1 MDVYQP
7 IGSGSDFLGYRI
19 EELIGRGG
27 MGVVFRAYDLR
38 LKRVVALKLVA
49 PSLARDEQFRERFA
63 RESELV
69 MSLEHPNV
77 VPIYDAGDV
86 DGRIY
91 LAMRLVDGAD
101 LGSLLRT
108 EGALEPARVVAICRQ
123 VASAL
128 DAAHARELV
137 HRDVKPSNVLLDPDE
152 HVYLADFGLTR
163 RFDDQTVDPG
173 ADRSIG
179 TPAYLAPEQLDG
191 QSVDGRAD
199 IYSLGCL
206 LYECLTGERVFPGN
220 SRLAV
225 AWAHLEEEPPQAS
238 RRRPDLPEAVDGVIS
253 RALAKEP
260 EQRYPNCGALVAAA
274 EGALDLRRS
283 PRSGRRAAVA
293 AAAIV
298 VALVASLAVAL
309 AMRGGSAT
317 PPIAHD
323 NTLVRIDPRSGRLQQ
338 VIDVRRQPIAVAAWS
353 RTTWVY
359 SAAGAV
365 SEIDAQTNRVHT
377 TPILATPIDVRTV
390 AGPMLAADANGA
402 WIVGVDSRGRSWLTL
417 VPRGGGRR
425 TYPLH
430 GRPEAVAT
438 DLGVVWVLT
447 RGARHDRLFRLDP
460 ATGAMTPKARFPAS
474 ARVDSLAVGF
484 GDVWVVS
491 SSTATLYRVDPR
503 LTAVDHVDLGRSA
516 GRPAAVFGNIWIT
529 LADHGGDTL
538 LVNPRTLK
546 LQLNLGFPQPSTVA
560 VVGAFGSVWDYDTR
574 RGTVE
579 RWNPS
584 TYQVGHLT
592 EVTDPPFY
600 DGSCLTSLA
609 AGADAVWVTL
619 APAVNYAC
627 GS

>member
-1 MDVYQP
+1 
-7 IGSGSDFLGYRI
+7 
-19 EELIGRGG
+19 
-27 MGVVFRAYDLR
+27 
-38 LKRVVALKLVA
+38 
-49 PSLARDEQFRERFA
+49 
-63 RESELV
+63 

-77 VPIYDAGDV
+77 VPIYDAGEV
-86 DGRIY
+86 DGRVY
-91 LAMRLVDGAD
+91 LAMRLVDGID
-101 LGSLLRT
+101 LGSLLRF
-108 EGALEPARVVAICRQ
+108 EAALEPARAVAICRQ

-128 DAAHARELV
+128 DAAHARGLV
-137 HRDVKPSNVLLDPDE
+137 HRDVKPSNVLLDRDE

-163 RFDDQTVDPG
+163 RFDDQTGDPG
-173 ADRSIG
+173 GDRSIG
-179 TPAYLAPEQLDG
+179 TPAYLAPEQLEG
-191 QSVDGRAD
+191 QPVDGRAD
-199 IYSLGCL
+199 VYSLGCL
-206 LYECLTGERVFPGN
+206 LYECLTGERVFSGD

-225 AWAHLEEEPPQAS
+225 AWAHLEEEPPRAS
-238 RRRPDLPEAVDGVIS
+238 RRRSDLPEAVDGVIS

-260 EQRYPNCGALVAAA
+260 DQRYPNCGALVAAA
-274 EGALDLRRS
+274 EGALGLRRS
-283 PRSGRRAAVA
+283 PRSGRRAAVT

-309 AMRGGSAT
+309 AMRGGSAI
-317 PPIAHD
+317 PPRAHA
-323 NTLVRIDPRSGRLQQ
+323 NTLVRIDPRTGHLQQ

-359 SAAGAV
+359 SYAAGVV
-365 SEIDAQTNRVHT
+365 SEIDANRVRYT

-390 AGPMLAADANGA
+390 AGPVLAADANGA
-402 WIVGVDSRGRSWLTL
+402 WIVGVDSRGRSRLTL

-425 TYPLH
+425 AYPLD

-438 DLGVVWVLT
+438 DRGVVWVLT

-503 LTAVDHVDLGRSA
+503 LTAVDHVDLGGSA
-516 GRPAAVFGNIWIT
+516 GRPAAVFGAIWIT
-529 LADHGGDTL
+529 LADRGGDTL
-538 LVNPRTLK
+538 LVNPRTLG
-546 LQLNLGFPQPSTVA
+546 LQMNLGSPQASTVA
-560 VVGAFGSVWDYDTR
+560 EVGGFGSVWDYDTR

-584 TYQVGHLT
+584 TYHLDQLIP
-592 EVTDPPFY
+592 VTDPPFY
-600 DGSCLTSLA
+600 DGSCLTSIA
-609 AGADAVWVTL
+609 AGADAVWLTL
-619 APAVNYAC
+619 APAVKYAC